1 MKKKLNKVSFGRIS
15 ALIVIAFM
23 GCANSQSDLTQKT
36 GKTIDKKLVG
46 IFKGGNNNDG
56 NGAKNSWVINR
67 NADGT
72 YLQDKTFRM
81 RRRATRIKT
90 NGNWWTENG
99 KYYQQNTNINETEV
113 YTYKVLGTKKITFK
127 STSTEENYE
136 YSEEKE

>member
-81 RRRATRIKT
+81 RGRATRIKT